1 VTSKTATRSAT
12 FEELVAALAT
22 DQRPRSVLKWLR
34 RDDSGASVL
43 RQLGAEGLEP
53 SHAVLETFVHMT
65 VTRVRHMLVPVGAL
79 PPRHDPL
86 ERLPAWLD
94 RRVAQRPS
102 LGVWW
107 PPRRITGRQMGAG
120 AVTPNTRSRLLDTAV
135 KLFSEH
141 GVEGTSL
148 QMIADELGIRKAAV
162 YYHFKTKDAIAEE
175 IVTPLLAELNPV
187 VHEASL
193 RRSRGAQID
202 GVLGGFVDL
211 IVRHRAIVGLMI
223 RDPGIMR
230 AAGRTARAPTV
241 SDLRATL
248 NALLVGPEPTPTDMI
263 TAHVLVRGLALAG
276 GDPEHAEV
284 DDETLRRHLLDMG
297 RRLLG
302 RPRRRT

>member
-1 VTSKTATRSAT
+1 MS
-12 FEELVAALAT
+12 
-22 DQRPRSVLKWLR
+22 
-34 RDDSGASVL
+34 
-43 RQLGAEGLEP
+43 
-53 SHAVLETFVHMT
+53 
-65 VTRVRHMLVPVGAL
+65 
-79 PPRHDPL
+79 
-86 ERLPAWLD
+86 
-94 RRVAQRPS
+94 
-102 LGVWW
+102 
-107 PPRRITGRQMGAG
+107 AG
-120 AVTPNTRSRLLDTAV
+120 AVTHNTRSRLLDTAV

-148 QMIADELGIRKAAV
+148 QMIADELGITKAAV

-175 IVTPLLAELNPV
+175 IVTPLLAELHPV

-193 RRSRGAQID
+193 RRTRGAQID

-211 IVRHRAIVGLMI
+211 IVRRRAIFSLMI

-241 SDLRATL
+241 SDLRAKL
-248 NALLVGPEPTPTDMI
+248 NALLVGPEPSPTDMI

-276 GDPEHAEV
+276 GDPEHAGV
-284 DDETLRRHLLDMG
+284 DDETLRHHLLEMG